1 MKEIKHFKDR
11 ISDTE
16 VEKRINAWA
25 DITMLSLEL
34 KRAVLRKRHPDLSED
49 EVNEL
54 MRKELSSLKIS
65 RNE

>member
-1 MKEIKHFKDR
+1 MKDIKHFQGR
-11 ISDTE
+11 ISDAE
-16 VEKRINAWA
+16 IEKRIKAWA

-54 MRKELSSLKIS
+54 MRNELSPLKIKQ
-65 RNE
+65 NE